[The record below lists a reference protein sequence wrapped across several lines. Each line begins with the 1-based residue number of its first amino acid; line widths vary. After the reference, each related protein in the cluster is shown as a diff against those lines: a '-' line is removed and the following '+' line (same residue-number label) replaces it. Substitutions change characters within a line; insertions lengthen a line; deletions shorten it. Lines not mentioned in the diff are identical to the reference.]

1 MPCGADK
8 KFKNLKTTTIDHD
21 SAGNTPRKQKY
32 CSKWSGEQ
40 IESGSLFSSSSVPGP
55 NTCSF
60 NPNSPLSSGWNLRM
74 CHWDPQVTSAGS
86 LSLCLKRR
94 MFSWISDYW
103 KVLLRVWGAGRDGEG
118 VEGAAGTV
126 GGLPLLPLLPPAP
139 SFQFPSS
146 SICTPLSSPAN
157 RLYASR
163 EIWKRKLLGRDGRRL
178 SPAPGTSSIGSPG
191 HLTEPLVL
199 WAVRPSLNSP
209 SEHTLPAALR
219 EAEALA

>member
-1 MPCGADK
+1 MLPQQEAQVWSPVGELRSHMPCGADK

-32 CSKWSGEQ
+32 CSKWSREQ

-103 KVLLRVWGAGRDGEG
+103 KVLLRVWGAMNYAR
-118 VEGAAGTV
+118 
-126 GGLPLLPLLPPAP
+126 GLPVLGPVYVLFYACSPPTCLQLLTTC
-139 SFQFPSS
+139 
-146 SICTPLSSPAN
+146 SIKSHS
-157 RLYASR
+157 
-163 EIWKRKLLGRDGRRL
+163 
-178 SPAPGTSSIGSPG
+178 
-191 HLTEPLVL
+191 
-199 WAVRPSLNSP
+199 
-209 SEHTLPAALR
+209 
-219 EAEALA
+219 